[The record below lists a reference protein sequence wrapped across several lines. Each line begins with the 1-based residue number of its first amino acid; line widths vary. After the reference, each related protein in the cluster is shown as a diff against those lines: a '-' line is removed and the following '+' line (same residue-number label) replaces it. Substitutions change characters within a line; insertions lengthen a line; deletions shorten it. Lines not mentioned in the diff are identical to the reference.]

1 MFTETMDEVKS
12 MEKRNVIFDIGNVLM
27 DWRPRLGG
35 VFDEDTVAVVE
46 RAIFDSGLWTSMDYG
61 IEDDREIIEKMV
73 AQAPSYREQIWY
85 VMEHLDLLAEQ
96 FDYTKEWIAELK
108 GQGYGVYYLSNYGK
122 YLREQQPQVTDF
134 TPLMDG
140 GIFSCDVHLVK
151 PDRRIYE
158 LLCER
163 YNLVPEDCVFV
174 DDRQDNVDGAI
185 AVGMRAVRFDGYE
198 QSYELVMRAL
208 EA

>member
-163 YNLVPEDCVFV
+163 YSLVPEDCVFV
-174 DDRQDNVDGAI
+174 DDRQDNVDGQC
-185 AVGMRAVRFDGYE
+185 VLTDTSR
-198 QSYELVMRAL
+198 VMSW
-208 EA
+208 